1 LEIYQTCRT
10 KEEIDQAFDNLQEE
24 MAVIVASRM
33 EETKEKVINRLDED
47 VARRLKD
54 KKQESELLL
63 STMQERLMKLVKI
76 ECKDKVKNI

>member
-10 KEEIDQAFDNLQEE
+10 KEEIDTAFDKLQEE
-24 MAVIVASRM
+24 MEDVVASRM
-33 EETKEKVINRLDED
+33 EETKERVIDRLDED

-63 STMQERLMKLVKI
+63 NTMQQRLMKLVKI
-76 ECKDKVKNI
+76 ECQGDIEDI